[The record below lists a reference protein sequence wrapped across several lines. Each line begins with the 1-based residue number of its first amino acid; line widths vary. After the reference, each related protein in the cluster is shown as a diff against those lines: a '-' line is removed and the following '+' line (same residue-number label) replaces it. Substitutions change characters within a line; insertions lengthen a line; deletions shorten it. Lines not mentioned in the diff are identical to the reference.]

1 MKDKLYIGYICGTHG
16 IKGELKVLSDFEKK
30 EIAFKVNNKI
40 MIDNIEH
47 TITSVRYHQ
56 NKILITIDSLLNIND
71 VLEYVKKEIYIKR
84 ENLNLDSYLME
95 DLIGF
100 KIIEDEELGIVKN
113 ILITKAGYLLEIDK
127 NFYIPFVPSYIK
139 EVDVKN
145 KKIIVNHAKELRL
158 WKSIF

>member
-56 NKILITIDSLLNIND
+56 NKILITIDSLHNIND

-100 KIIEDEELGIVKN
+100 KIIEDEELGVVKN

-158 WKSIF
+158 

>member
-30 EIAFKVNNKI
+30 EQAFMVNNKI
-40 MIDNIEH
+40 IIDNIEH
-47 TITSVRYHQ
+47 TITSVRNHQ
-56 NKILITIDSLLNIND
+56 NKILITIDSLQNIND

-84 ENLNLDSYLME
+84 ENLNINNYLME

-113 ILITKAGYLLEIDK
+113 ILINKAGYLLEIDK
-127 NFYIPFVPSYIK
+127 NFYIPFVSYYIK

-158 WKSIF
+158 WRSIF

>member
-30 EIAFKVNNKI
+30 EQAFKVNNKI

-47 TITSVRYHQ
+47 TITSVRNHQ
-56 NKILITIDSLLNIND
+56 NKILITIDSLHNIND

-100 KIIEDEELGIVKN
+100 KVIEDEELGIVKN
-113 ILITKAGYLLEIDK
+113 ILINKAGYLLEIDK
-127 NFYIPFVPSYIK
+127 NFYIPFVSYYIK

-145 KKIIVNHAKELRL
+145 KKINVNHAKELRL
-158 WKSIF
+158 

>member
-1 MKDKLYIGYICGTHG
+1 MNDKLYVGYICGTHG

-47 TITSVRYHQ
+47 MITSVRYHQ

-71 VLEYVKKEIYIKR
+71 VLEYVQKDIYIKR
-84 ENLNLDSYLME
+84 NVLNIDSYLME

-127 NFYIPFVPSYIK
+127 KFYIPFVPSYIK

-158 WKSIF
+158 

>member
-100 KIIEDEELGIVKN
+100 KIIEDEELGVVKN

-158 WKSIF
+158 

>member
-30 EIAFKVNNKI
+30 ELAFTVNNKI

-47 TITSVRYHQ
+47 TITSVRNHQ
-56 NKILITIDSLLNIND
+56 NKILITIDSLQNIND

-84 ENLNLDSYLME
+84 ENLNLNSYLME

-113 ILITKAGYLLEIDK
+113 ILINKAGYLLEIDK
-127 NFYIPFVPSYIK
+127 NFYIPFVSYYIK

-158 WKSIF
+158 

>member
-1 MKDKLYIGYICGTHG
+1 MNDKLYVGYICGTHG

-158 WKSIF
+158 

>member
-47 TITSVRYHQ
+47 MITSVRYHQ

-100 KIIEDEELGIVKN
+100 KIIEDEELGVVKN

-158 WKSIF
+158 

>member
-30 EIAFKVNNKI
+30 ELAFTVNNKI

-47 TITSVRYHQ
+47 TITSVRNHQ
-56 NKILITIDSLLNIND
+56 NKILITIDSLQNIND

-84 ENLNLDSYLME
+84 DNLNIDNYLME

-100 KIIEDEELGIVKN
+100 KIIEDEELGIVKFHLFLI
-113 ILITKAGYLLEIDK
+113 IL
-127 NFYIPFVPSYIK
+127 
-139 EVDVKN
+139 
-145 KKIIVNHAKELRL
+145 KKLML
-158 WKSIF
+158 

>member
-1 MKDKLYIGYICGTHG
+1 MKDKLYVGYICGTHG

-158 WKSIF
+158 